1 MFDPK
6 LKEAL
11 AHVQKPGRYTGGEP
25 GSIYKEKDKVDVR
38 FAFCFPDTYEV
49 GMSFLGEKILYELL
63 NSHENWWC
71 ERAFM
76 PWLDMKAEME
86 RLQLPLYTMESKD
99 PLTAFDAVGF
109 TLQYELSYTNILAM
123 LDLAGIP
130 FYAKDRDDRWP
141 LIVAG
146 GPCAC
151 NAEPIADFFDV
162 IQLGEGE
169 NQLPAICAEIEK
181 AKKEGISKKQLLL
194 NIAKIPG
201 VYIPAFYD
209 VTYHE
214 DGRVKAITPN
224 EPGIPARITKAIIKD
239 LNQFAPPTNFVV
251 PMVGAIQDRASIEV
265 LRGCVRGCRFC
276 QAGFLYRPMRQR
288 DASLLNKAAQD
299 LCANTGYEELSLSSL
314 STSDHGQLEEL
325 LDDLNEWAPKEH
337 VSLSLP
343 SLRVDNFS
351 QSLIEKTTKVRKS
364 GLTFAAEAGTQR
376 LRNVINKNVTWDEIE
391 KTCTIAFN
399 AGYTSVK
406 LYFMMGLPTETME
419 DIEGIAETAQK
430 VVDLYYKN
438 TNHAKGRGVQV
449 TISCACFVPKPFT
462 PFQFEGQDTMELL
475 REKQKHLLASVKSKK
490 ISVSYHDAD
499 VSFIEAILA
508 KGDRRMGTVI
518 LSAWKKG
525 SKLDG
530 WYEYLDP
537 QRWYD
542 AMAECG
548 LDPAFYANRHRDYDE
563 VMPWDHLDFC
573 VSKEFLIRENKIARQ
588 SATTPQC
595 RERCSA
601 CGANCLTGGGRCPAN
616 VDTITSDRPLA
627 PIEKQE
633 QRPQAELLEQPQK
646 MRLFFTKL
654 DRAKYIS
661 HLDMNRCMSRA
672 MRRADLPVWYTGG
685 FNPHMYLTFPLPL
698 SLGCES
704 SYECVDLKMVQ
715 AVDPQEVVGRL
726 NPCLPPD
733 IQVFRAAAPQMDQ
746 KEIAWADYEMQLAG
760 GENFAEKLEEY
771 LNQPAIMVVK
781 KTKKGEKEIDIRP
794 HFSVQKLEVRD
805 GGVYATMRFATGIE
819 LNINPTLLLDNAP
832 FLLRVISL
840 KRVMVYNKEL
850 QPFC

>member
-11 AHVQKPGRYTGGEP
+11 GRVQKPGRYTGGEP
-25 GSIYKEKDKVDVR
+25 GSVYKDKEKVDVR

-86 RLQLPLYTMESKD
+86 RLGLPLYTMESKD

-130 FYAKDRDDRWP
+130 FYSKDRDESWP

-162 IQLGEGE
+162 VQLGEGE
-169 NQLPAICAEIEK
+169 NQLPGIYAEIEK
-181 AKKEGISKKQLLL
+181 AKKEGGVSKKELLL
-194 NIAKIPG
+194 RIAKIPG

-209 VTYHE
+209 VEYYE
-214 DGRVKAITPN
+214 DGRVKAINPN

-239 LNQFAPPTNFVV
+239 LNEFAPPTNFVV

-288 DASLLNKAAQD
+288 DAGLLNRAAQE

-430 VVDLYYKN
+430 VVDLYYSLPKRG
-438 TNHAKGRGVQV
+438 KGKGVQV
-449 TISCACFVPKPFT
+449 TISCACFVPKPHT
-462 PFQFEGQDTMELL
+462 PFEFVPMDTEEML
-475 REKQKHLLASVKSKK
+475 RAKQKHLLESVRSRK
-490 ISVSYHDAD
+490 IKVNYHDSTTS
-499 VSFIEAILA
+499 VLEGVFA
-508 KGDRRMGTVI
+508 KGDRRLGRVI
-518 LSAWKKG
+518 ETAFENGAFFDTWEEYFNYDRW
-525 SKLDG
+525 LD
-530 WYEYLDP
+530 
-537 QRWYD
+537 
-542 AMAECG
+542 AFKTCG
-548 LDPAFYANRHRDYDE
+548 LDPDFYNYRTIGLDE
-563 VMPWDHLDFC
+563 VTPWDHLD
-573 VSKEFLIRENKIARQ
+573 VGVTKAHLVREYNKALEAKTTQPCNRQ
-588 SATTPQC
+588 
-595 RERCSA
+595 CSA
-601 CGANCLTGGGRCPAN
+601 CGANKLIGGPCFDYSKN
-616 VDTITSDRPLA
+616 
-627 PIEKQE
+627 
-633 QRPQAELLEQPQK
+633 LL
-646 MRLFFTKL
+646 
-654 DRAKYIS
+654 
-661 HLDMNRCMSRA
+661 
-672 MRRADLPVWYTGG
+672 
-685 FNPHMYLTFPLPL
+685 
-698 SLGCES
+698 
-704 SYECVDLKMVQ
+704 
-715 AVDPQEVVGRL
+715 
-726 NPCLPPD
+726 
-733 IQVFRAAAPQMDQ
+733 
-746 KEIAWADYEMQLAG
+746 
-760 GENFAEKLEEY
+760 
-771 LNQPAIMVVK
+771 
-781 KTKKGEKEIDIRP
+781 
-794 HFSVQKLEVRD
+794 
-805 GGVYATMRFATGIE
+805 
-819 LNINPTLLLDNAP
+819 
-832 FLLRVISL
+832 
-840 KRVMVYNKEL
+840 
-850 QPFC
+850 

>member
-11 AHVQKPGRYTGGEP
+11 GRVQKPGRYTGGEP
-25 GSIYKEKDKVDVR
+25 GSVYKDKEKVDVR

-86 RLQLPLYTMESKD
+86 RLGLPLYTMESKD

-130 FYAKDRDDRWP
+130 FYSKDRDESWP

-162 IQLGEGE
+162 VQLGEGE
-169 NQLPAICAEIEK
+169 NQLPGICAEIEK
-181 AKKEGISKKQLLL
+181 AKKEGGVSKKELLL
-194 NIAKIPG
+194 RIAKIPG

-209 VTYHE
+209 VEYYE

-239 LNQFAPPTNFVV
+239 LNEFAPPTNFVV

-288 DASLLNKAAQD
+288 DAGLLNRAAQE

-364 GLTFAAEAGTQR
+364 
-376 LRNVINKNVTWDEIE
+376 
-391 KTCTIAFN
+391 
-399 AGYTSVK
+399 TSVK

-430 VVDLYYKN
+430 VVDLYYSLPKRG
-438 TNHAKGRGVQV
+438 KGKGVQV
-449 TISCACFVPKPFT
+449 TISCACFVPKPHT
-462 PFQFEGQDTMELL
+462 PFEFVPMDTEEML
-475 REKQKHLLASVKSKK
+475 RAKQKHLLESVHSRK
-490 ISVSYHDAD
+490 IKVNYHDSTT
-499 VSFIEAILA
+499 SFLEGVFA
-508 KGDRRMGTVI
+508 KGDRRLAPVI
-518 LSAWKKG
+518 VEAYKRG
-525 SKLDG
+525 CYFDG
-530 WYEYLDP
+530 WEECFK
-537 QRWYD
+537 YD
-542 AMAECG
+542 TWLQTFADLG
-548 LDPAFYANRHRDYDE
+548 IDPAFYCQRPIGLDE
-563 VMPWDHLDFC
+563 VTPWSHMDYGVTHEYL
-573 VSKEFLIRENKIARQ
+573 VREYQKALAAQ
-588 SATTPQC
+588 TTQPC
-595 RERCSA
+595 NRACHG
-601 CGANCLTGGGRCPAN
+601 CGANHLLGG
-616 VDTITSDRPLA
+616 
-627 PIEKQE
+627 
-633 QRPQAELLEQPQK
+633 
-646 MRLFFTKL
+646 
-654 DRAKYIS
+654 
-661 HLDMNRCMSRA
+661 
-672 MRRADLPVWYTGG
+672 
-685 FNPHMYLTFPLPL
+685 
-698 SLGCES
+698 
-704 SYECVDLKMVQ
+704 
-715 AVDPQEVVGRL
+715 
-726 NPCLPPD
+726 PC
-733 IQVFRAAAPQMDQ
+733 F
-746 KEIAWADYEMQLAG
+746 DYSKNL
-760 GENFAEKLEEY
+760 
-771 LNQPAIMVVK
+771 V
-781 KTKKGEKEIDIRP
+781 
-794 HFSVQKLEVRD
+794 
-805 GGVYATMRFATGIE
+805 
-819 LNINPTLLLDNAP
+819 
-832 FLLRVISL
+832 
-840 KRVMVYNKEL
+840 
-850 QPFC
+850 